1 MEARSIGRMTSPEIH
16 PRDVCRFPRAVDDA
30 TMPRRYRGGSGNTAF
45 EEWRRTMAM
54 VMERTAMTDDVR
66 PEEPVGRTD
75 EVVLRVVGLTKRYG
89 ARIAVQSLDLAVRRG
104 EVFGF
109 LGPNGAGKT
118 TAIAMILRLVAPDA
132 GRVEILG
139 HDVSHDAESALR
151 RVGAIVETPTFYP
164 YLSGLDNLRVF
175 ALARGGVSEKRIADV
190 LALVGL
196 RGRERDRYSAYSLGM
211 KQRLGIAGALLND
224 PDLLI
229 LDEPTNGLDPAGI
242 IEIRQLIR
250 RLADGGQTIVLCSHL
265 LGEVQQVCDRVA
277 IMAGGRIV
285 AQGTVETLL
294 REGAVTL
301 LRVDDPARAEAI
313 LRRAPWVVGITREGD
328 TFTLEMPEEDA
339 FVLGRMMAEH
349 GIVIG
354 EMRRRERDL
363 EQFFLDMTTDNATIA

>member
-1 MEARSIGRMTSPEIH
+1 
-16 PRDVCRFPRAVDDA
+16 
-30 TMPRRYRGGSGNTAF
+30 
-45 EEWRRTMAM
+45 MAM
-54 VMERTAMTDDVR
+54 VMERPVRTDDVGQ
-66 PEEPVGRTD
+66 EEPVATTT

-89 ARIAVQSLDLAVRRG
+89 ARTAVQELDLAVRRG

-139 HDVSHDAESALR
+139 HDVSHDAETALR
-151 RVGAIVETPTFYP
+151 RVGAIVETPAYYP

-196 RGRERDRYSAYSLGM
+196 RGRERDRYSVYSLGM
-211 KQRLGIAGALLND
+211 KQRLGIAGALLSD

-294 REGAVTL
+294 REGAVTV

-313 LRRAPWVVGITREGD
+313 LRRTPWIVRITREGD
-328 TFTLEMPEEDA
+328 AFVLEMPDGDA
-339 FVLGRMMAEH
+339 FMLGRVMAEH

-354 EMRRRERDL
+354 ELRRQERDL
-363 EQFFLDMTTDNATIA
+363 EQFFLDMTTDHTTIA

>member
-1 MEARSIGRMTSPEIH
+1 MPIP
-16 PRDVCRFPRAVDDA
+16 PRDGRRDDAAPLSWMAVDV
-30 TMPRRYRGGSGNTAF
+30 AF
-45 EEWRRTMAM
+45 EEWRHTMAM
-54 VMERTAMTDDVR
+54 VMERAATVYEGAQGEQTAT
-66 PEEPVGRTD
+66 TD

-89 ARIAVQSLDLAVRRG
+89 ARTAVQGLDLAVRRG

-118 TAIAMILRLVAPDA
+118 TAIAMILRLVTPDA

-139 HDVSHDAESALR
+139 HDVSHDAETALR
-151 RVGAIVETPTFYP
+151 RVGAIVETPAYYP
-164 YLSGLDNLRVF
+164 YLSGLDNLRTF
-175 ALARGGVSEKRIADV
+175 ALARGGVPEERIAAV

-196 RGRERDRYSAYSLGM
+196 RGRERDRFGTYSLGM
-211 KQRLGIAGALLND
+211 KQRLGIAGALLGA

-250 RLADGGQTIVLCSHL
+250 RLADSGQTIVLCSHL

-294 REGAVTL
+294 REGAVTV
-301 LRVDDPARAEAI
+301 LRVDDPTRAEAV
-313 LRRAPWVVGITREGD
+313 LRRAPWVAGMTREGD
-328 TFTLEMPEEDA
+328 AFALEMPEGDA
-339 FVLGRMMAEH
+339 FALGRVMAEH

-354 EMRRRERDL
+354 ELRRRERDL
-363 EQFFLDMTTDNATIA
+363 EQFFLDMTTDSATLA

>member
-1 MEARSIGRMTSPEIH
+1 
-16 PRDVCRFPRAVDDA
+16 
-30 TMPRRYRGGSGNTAF
+30 
-45 EEWRRTMAM
+45 MAM
-54 VMERTAMTDDVR
+54 VMERRATTDDVGQ
-66 PEEPVGRTD
+66 EEPIATTD
-75 EVVLRVVGLTKRYG
+75 EVVLRVAGLTKRYG
-89 ARIAVQSLDLAVRRG
+89 ARTAVQGLDLAVRRG

-139 HDVSHDAESALR
+139 HDVSRDAETALG

-175 ALARGGVSEKRIADV
+175 ALARGGVSEKRIAEA

-196 RGRERDRYSAYSLGM
+196 RGRERDRFSAYSLGM

-277 IMAGGRIV
+277 IMASGRIV

-313 LRRAPWVVGITREGD
+313 LRRVPWVAGITRAGD

-339 FVLGRMMAEH
+339 FALGRVMTEH

-354 EMRRRERDL
+354 ELRRRERDL
-363 EQFFLDMTTDNATIA
+363 EQFFLDITNGNATIA

>member
-1 MEARSIGRMTSPEIH
+1 
-16 PRDVCRFPRAVDDA
+16 
-30 TMPRRYRGGSGNTAF
+30 
-45 EEWRRTMAM
+45 MAM
-54 VMERTAMTDDVR
+54 VAERTAMVNDGQG
-66 PEEPVGRTD
+66 EEQTATQ
-75 EVVLRVVGLTKRYG
+75 EVVLRVTGLRKRYG
-89 ARIAVQSLDLAVRRG
+89 ARVAVQGLDLAVRRG

-139 HDVSHDAESALR
+139 HDVSHDAEVALR
-151 RVGAIVETPTFYP
+151 RVGAIVETPAYYP

-175 ALARGGVSEKRIADV
+175 ALARGGVTEERIAKV

-211 KQRLGIAGALLND
+211 KQRLGIAGALLNN

-277 IMAGGRIV
+277 IMAAGRIV

-294 REGAVTL
+294 REGAVTV
-301 LRVDDPARAEAI
+301 LRVDDPGRAEAI
-313 LRRAPWVVGITREGD
+313 LRGVPWVAGVTRQD
-328 TFTLEMPEEDA
+328 DALLVDMPEGEA
-339 FVLGRMMAEH
+339 FMLGRVMAEH

-354 EMRRRERDL
+354 ELRRQERDL
-363 EQFFLDMTTDNATIA
+363 EQFFLAITNDNATVA

>member
-1 MEARSIGRMTSPEIH
+1 
-16 PRDVCRFPRAVDDA
+16 
-30 TMPRRYRGGSGNTAF
+30 
-45 EEWRRTMAM
+45 MAM
-54 VMERTAMTDDVR
+54 VMERTATTDDVGL
-66 PEEPVGRTD
+66 EEPIATTT

-89 ARIAVQSLDLAVRRG
+89 ARIAVQGIDLAVRRG

-132 GRVEILG
+132 GRVEVLG
-139 HDVSHDAESALR
+139 HDVSHDAETALR

-250 RLADGGQTIVLCSHL
+250 RLTDGGQTIVLCSHL

-294 REGAVTL
+294 REGAVTVL
-301 LRVDDPARAEAI
+301 HVDDPARAEAI
-313 LRRAPWVVGITREGD
+313 LRRAPWVTGITREGD
-328 TFTLEMPEEDA
+328 A
-339 FVLGRMMAEH
+339 FVLQMPEGDAFMLGRVMAEH
-349 GIVIG
+349 GIAIG
-354 EMRRRERDL
+354 ELRRQERDL
-363 EQFFLDMTTDNATIA
+363 EQFFLDSTADNATIA

>member
-1 MEARSIGRMTSPEIH
+1 
-16 PRDVCRFPRAVDDA
+16 
-30 TMPRRYRGGSGNTAF
+30 
-45 EEWRRTMAM
+45 MAM
-54 VMERTAMTDDVR
+54 VMERSATTDDVGQ
-66 PEEPVGRTD
+66 EEPIATTN

-89 ARIAVQSLDLAVRRG
+89 ARTAVQRLDLAVRRG

-139 HDVSHDAESALR
+139 HDVSRDAETALG

-175 ALARGGVSEKRIADV
+175 ALARGGVPKERIAET

-196 RGRERDRYSAYSLGM
+196 QGRERDRFGTYSLGM
-211 KQRLGIAGALLND
+211 KQRLGIAGALLNN

-294 REGAVTL
+294 REGAVTVL
-301 LRVDDPARAEAI
+301 HVDDPARAEAI
-313 LRRAPWVVGITREGD
+313 LRRAPWVAGITREGD
-328 TFTLEMPEEDA
+328 AFVLEMPDGDA
-339 FVLGRMMAEH
+339 FMLGRLMAEH
-349 GIVIG
+349 GIIIG
-354 EMRRRERDL
+354 ELRRQERDL
-363 EQFFLDMTTDNATIA
+363 EQFFLDSTADNATIA

>member
-1 MEARSIGRMTSPEIH
+1 
-16 PRDVCRFPRAVDDA
+16 
-30 TMPRRYRGGSGNTAF
+30 
-45 EEWRRTMAM
+45 MAM
-54 VMERTAMTDDVR
+54 VMERAATVYEGAQGEQTVT
-66 PEEPVGRTD
+66 TD

-89 ARIAVQSLDLAVRRG
+89 ARTAVQGLDLAVRRG

-118 TAIAMILRLVAPDA
+118 TAIAMILRLVTPDA

-139 HDVSHDAESALR
+139 HDVSHDAETALR
-151 RVGAIVETPTFYP
+151 RVGAIVETPAYYP
-164 YLSGLDNLRVF
+164 YLSGLDNLRTF
-175 ALARGGVSEKRIADV
+175 ALARGGVPEERIAAV

-196 RGRERDRYSAYSLGM
+196 RGRERDRFGTYSLGM
-211 KQRLGIAGALLND
+211 KQRLGIAGALLGA

-250 RLADGGQTIVLCSHL
+250 RLADSGQTIVLCSHL

-294 REGAVTL
+294 REGAVTV
-301 LRVDDPARAEAI
+301 LRVDDPTRAEAV
-313 LRRAPWVVGITREGD
+313 LRRAPWVAGMTREGD
-328 TFTLEMPEEDA
+328 AFALEMPEGDA
-339 FVLGRMMAEH
+339 FALGRVMAEH

-354 EMRRRERDL
+354 ELRRRERDL
-363 EQFFLDMTTDNATIA
+363 EQFFLDMTTDSATLA